1 MIKIKSSP
9 PLCKMVLLSI
19 LIVVQLGFAQDN
31 VDQDWI
37 FKNSKTLSELWE
49 LDEEHHR
56 GTFLITSYKPIYFTL
71 AKFST
76 DTNKFPSSEERNNVL
91 PEPVDLNVVESKFQ
105 LSMKTKVFY
114 KVLWGK
120 ADVWAAYSQR
130 AYWQIYNK
138 ELSRPFR
145 ETNYEPEIILNFP
158 MNFDVLGFKGRML
171 GAAFIHESNGRS
183 DPLSRSWNRLAFH
196 AGFDRGPLQIMLKNW
211 VRLGGSNDD
220 NPHISDYIG
229 RGEAKVTYDWGRQRF
244 YAIARHSLKFGD
256 KSRGSIQLNY
266 TFPIIKNF
274 SGHIQVFD
282 GYGES
287 MIDYNH
293 RQTTFGL
300 GVSLIN

>member
-1 MIKIKSSP
+1 MIKRNSSP
-9 PLCKMVLLSI
+9 PLCKMLLLSI
-19 LIVVQLGFAQDN
+19 LIVVQLGFSQDN

-76 DTNKFPSSEERNNVL
+76 DTNKFPISEERNNVL
-91 PEPVDLNVVESKFQ
+91 PEPVDLNVVEAKFQ

-145 ETNYEPEIILNFP
+145 ETIT
-158 MNFDVLGFKGRML
+158 
-171 GAAFIHESNGRS
+171 
-183 DPLSRSWNRLAFH
+183 NR
-196 AGFDRGPLQIMLKNW
+196 
-211 VRLGGSNDD
+211 
-220 NPHISDYIG
+220 
-229 RGEAKVTYDWGRQRF
+229 
-244 YAIARHSLKFGD
+244 
-256 KSRGSIQLNY
+256 KSS
-266 TFPIIKNF
+266 
-274 SGHIQVFD
+274 
-282 GYGES
+282 
-287 MIDYNH
+287 
-293 RQTTFGL
+293 
-300 GVSLIN
+300 